1 MARPIA
7 RGDRNQRI
15 MIRPWSVTA
24 WLNEAALRKV
34 CVALG
39 QHIPLDAGGADWDG
53 ELDPD
58 EQYQYRPDEPE
69 VHRAGDVEQPD
80 VLVVGRVEP
89 ALDSQ
94 AFMSRYAPP
103 FAGGAAGS
111 FEYHAL
117 YAAVLSTT
125 SLEIIS
131 ACPTPQSCR
140 HSIVKVPGWVALN
153 QSWL

>member
-1 MARPIA
+1 
-7 RGDRNQRI
+7 

-39 QHIPLDAGGADWDG
+39 QHMPADAGGADGDG

-58 EQYQYRPDEPE
+58 QEYQDGPDEPE

-89 ALDSQ
+89 AGQPGVHVSLRPSL
-94 AFMSRYAPP
+94 R
-103 FAGGAAGS
+103 GRRGRS

-117 YAAVLSTT
+117 YVAALSTT
-125 SLEIIS
+125 SFESIS
-131 ACPTPQSCR
+131 ACPTPQSCL
-140 HSIVKVPGWVALN
+140 HSIVNVPGWVALN